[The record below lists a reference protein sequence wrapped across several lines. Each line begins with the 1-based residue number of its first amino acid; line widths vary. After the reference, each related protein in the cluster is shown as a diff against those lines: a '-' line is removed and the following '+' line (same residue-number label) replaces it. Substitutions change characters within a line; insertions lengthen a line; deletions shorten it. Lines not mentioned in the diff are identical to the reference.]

1 MSGCTALS
9 YSKNSSAGLG
19 MPARLKLLRY
29 HLKPPVNQSMAWAW
43 GTACEMHIYVCSW
56 LQLQVAIQVTLLPN
70 SCAHKH
76 LQRVPLWNL
85 YTPWSRG
92 GALRDSGTRLE
103 VSHEVDLR
111 SLFLCP
117 QPFAIP
123 KKDHNHSPGCR
134 VSPIPQTQPRSS

>member
-1 MSGCTALS
+1 
-9 YSKNSSAGLG
+9 

-56 LQLQVAIQVTLLPN
+56 LQLQVGIQVTLLPD
-70 SCAHKH
+70 SCAHRH
-76 LQRVPLWNL
+76 LPGVPLWNL

-92 GALRDSGTRLE
+92 VGLE
-103 VSHEVDLR
+103 RFRYQAGGIHEVDLR

-117 QPFAIP
+117 QPFAVP
-123 KKDHNHSPGCR
+123 TKKDHNHSPGCR